1 MLTTILALVVSA
13 TIDSTTL
20 FIGDQTDLHLRA
32 TCEVGEQVQL
42 PVLAEQ
48 LVDGIEILDR
58 TIVDTTTLNDG
69 RVQYNQY
76 LTLTSFTDSLFYI
89 APLPFVSGD
98 DTVWSESMMLNVVQ
112 PFEMDS
118 TDMAITDIKGI
129 YKAPIWWW
137 GVLRWVLLALAIAG
151 VGVGGYYLI
160 SYLQSRLA
168 KRDEDNLPIEPL
180 RPADEVALEKLDVI
194 REQKIWQ
201 TGQVKE
207 YHTQLTDVVREYIAR
222 RFEVSSTEQTSD
234 ETLRAL
240 RPLLNEQRDLYEQLR
255 KMLSLADLVKFA
267 KYAPLLNEN
276 DMNLVSAIEFIN
288 QTKVEVDP
296 NEKPAPT
303 EITIEE
309 KRSKRTKV
317 ALIIGI
323 VTLVVL
329 AMDLVFEGLMNG
341 IYSLLG

>member
-13 TIDSTTL
+13 AIDSTTL

-32 TCEVGEQVQL
+32 TCEAGEQVQM

-48 LVDGIEILDR
+48 LVDGIEIVDR
-58 TIVDTTTLNDG
+58 TIVDTTTLQDG

-76 LTLTSFTDSLFYI
+76 LTLTSFQDSLFYI
-89 APLPFVSGD
+89 EPLAFVSGD
-98 DTVWSESMMLNVVQ
+98 DTVWSESLMLNVVQ

-137 GVLRWVLLALAIAG
+137 GILRWVLLALAIAG

-160 SYLQSRLA
+160 TYLRNRFGDASA
-168 KRDEDNLPIEPL
+168 TDVPTEPL
-180 RPADEVALEKLDVI
+180 RPAEEVALEKLDAI

-201 TGQVKE
+201 SGQIKE

-234 ETLRAL
+234 ETLRAM
-240 RPLLNEQRDLYEQLR
+240 RGLLNDKKELYEDLR
-255 KMLSLADLVKFA
+255 KMLTLADLVKFA
-267 KYAPLLNEN
+267 KWTTTPDENELSLRSAYAFVKETTP
-276 DMNLVSAIEFIN
+276 
-288 QTKVEVDP
+288 
-296 NEKPAPT
+296 
-303 EITIEE
+303 IEE
-309 KRSKRTKV
+309 EQKES
-317 ALIIGI
+317 
-323 VTLVVL
+323 
-329 AMDLVFEGLMNG
+329 
-341 IYSLLG
+341 

>member
-13 TIDSTTL
+13 AIDSTTL

-32 TCEVGEQVQL
+32 TCEAGEQVQM

-48 LVDGIEILDR
+48 LVDGIEIVDR
-58 TIVDTTTLNDG
+58 TIVDTTTLQDG

-76 LTLTSFTDSLFYI
+76 LTLTSFQDSLFYI
-89 APLPFVSGD
+89 EPLAFVSGD
-98 DTVWSESMMLNVVQ
+98 DTVWSESLMLNVVQ

-137 GVLRWVLLALAIAG
+137 GILRWVLLALAIGG

-160 SYLQSRLA
+160 TYLRNRFGDASA
-168 KRDEDNLPIEPL
+168 TDVPTEPL
-180 RPADEVALEKLDVI
+180 RPAEEVALEKLDAI

-201 TGQVKE
+201 SGQVKE

-234 ETLRAL
+234 ETLRAM
-240 RPLLNEQRDLYEQLR
+240 RGLLSDKKELYEDLR
-255 KMLSLADLVKFA
+255 KMLTLADLVKFA
-267 KYAPLLNEN
+267 KWTTTPDENELSLRSAYAFVKETTP
-276 DMNLVSAIEFIN
+276 
-288 QTKVEVDP
+288 
-296 NEKPAPT
+296 
-303 EITIEE
+303 IEE
-309 KRSKRTKV
+309 EQKES
-317 ALIIGI
+317 
-323 VTLVVL
+323 
-329 AMDLVFEGLMNG
+329 
-341 IYSLLG
+341 